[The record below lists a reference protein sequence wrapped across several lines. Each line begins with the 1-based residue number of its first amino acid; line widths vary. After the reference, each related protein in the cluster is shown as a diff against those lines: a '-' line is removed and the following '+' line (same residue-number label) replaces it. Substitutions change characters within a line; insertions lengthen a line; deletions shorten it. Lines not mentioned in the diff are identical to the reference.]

1 MFQTYAAQYWNS
13 QGMPANKIVIGMPT
27 YGQSWTIYGATG
39 TPPPGTPGTGSSP
52 VCIFVSTSDIY
63 SHRKCGVLVYTP
75 PEKPEEVY

>member
-1 MFQTYAAQYWNS
+1 
-13 QGMPANKIVIGMPT
+13 MPNNKIVIGMPT

-63 SHRKCGVLVYTP
+63 SHMCGALVYAP
-75 PEKPEEVY
+75 QEKPEEVY

>member
-1 MFQTYAAQYWNS
+1 
-13 QGMPANKIVIGMPT
+13 MPNNKIVIGMPT